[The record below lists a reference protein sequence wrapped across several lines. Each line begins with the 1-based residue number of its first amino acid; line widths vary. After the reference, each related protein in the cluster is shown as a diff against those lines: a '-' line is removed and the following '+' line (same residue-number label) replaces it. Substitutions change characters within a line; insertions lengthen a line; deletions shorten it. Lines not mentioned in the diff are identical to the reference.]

1 MKTIS
6 PDRSYVDYRT
16 GLFGVRVRRTS
27 CRTIALSNSEWEE
40 YGNSLPLPVTESV
53 LDPSVS
59 EEVGDLAIN
68 VVDYEV
74 CDGAGVQEARHEL
87 RGVLLGK
94 ISVNDVLSSSVPVS
108 DLATNE

>member
-6 PDRSYVDYRT
+6 ADKSYVDYT
-16 GLFGVRVRRTS
+16 AGLFGVRVRHTS
-27 CRTIALSNSEWEE
+27 CRTIALSGSEWAE
-40 YGNSLPLPVTESV
+40 YGNELALPVTEST

-59 EEVGDLAIN
+59 EDLGDLAIN

-74 CDGAGVQEARHEL
+74 GEDGGVQEARREL

-94 ISVNDVLSSSVPVS
+94 ICVDDALGRSVSIRDRARN
-108 DLATNE
+108 